1 MQSTDKQIL
10 VIEDNKYSMNKI
22 CAILKEIDNVTVI
35 KAENSGEAYK
45 YAVEY
50 DIDLFIIDIILE
62 PEKEA
67 DISGIIFADTIRKM
81 ERYVLTPMI
90 FTTALE
96 DPKLHAYVN
105 LHCYQY
111 FEKPYDVEKL
121 KEAVMTTL
129 QMKIK
134 KYEKEYVYFK
144 IEKIVFPIKIKEIVY
159 IDNKITSLC
168 IYCINGEVI
177 KAPYKSSRQLLLE
190 LNSNKFLK
198 CNKSI
203 IVNVDYIQS
212 IDYCNST
219 INLKEDYGEV
229 KIGRRVLKSFKESLL
244 QC

>member
-1 MQSTDKQIL
+1 MQLTYKQVL
-10 VIEDNKYSMNKI
+10 VVEDNKYSMNRI
-22 CAILKEIDNVTVI
+22 CSVLKEIENIIVI
-35 KAENSGEAYK
+35 KAKNSGEAYK
-45 YAVEY
+45 YAIEY

-62 PEKEA
+62 PQKEA
-67 DISGIIFADTIRKM
+67 DLSGIIFADTIRKM
-81 ERYVLTPMI
+81 NRYVLTPII

-96 DPKLHAYVN
+96 DPKLHAFTN

-111 FEKPYDVEKL
+111 FEKPYDAEKL
-121 KEAVMTTL
+121 KEAVLTTL
-129 QMKIK
+129 QTKRK

-144 IEKIVFPIKIKEIVY
+144 IEKMVFPIKINEIVY
-159 IDNKITSLC
+159 IDNRITSLC
-168 IYCINGEVI
+168 IYCSNGEVT

-203 IVNVDYIQS
+203 IVNIDYIQS

-219 INLKEDYGEV
+219 ILLKDNYGEV
-229 KIGRRVLKSFKESLL
+229 KIGRRMLKSFKESLL